1 MSVDNYTPDN
11 TPEKNP
17 NDDQHNLGQVI
28 PVSGMYKDWFLD
40 YASYVILERAVPAIN
55 DGFKPVQRRIL
66 HSMKDLDD
74 GRYNKVAN
82 IIGHTMKYHPHGDAS
97 IGDALVQLGQ
107 KDILIDCQG
116 NWGNIFTGDGAAA
129 PRYIEAR
136 LSKFALEVVYN
147 PKTTVWQLS
156 YDGRNQE
163 PVNLP
168 VKFPLLLAQGAEG
181 IAVGMA
187 CKILP
192 HNFIELID
200 ASIAHL
206 KGEEFQLFP
215 DFITGGMAD
224 FSQYNDGLRGG
235 RVRVRAR
242 IRQLDKKTLVIDELP
257 FGSNTSSLIESILKS
272 NDKGKIKIK
281 KIDDNTSDKV
291 EILVHLQPGIDP
303 DQTIDALY
311 ATTDCEVSISPNTAV
326 IDNDKPRFVT
336 VSEILKANTQNTLDL
351 LRSELEIR
359 LRELEESWHFSS
371 LEKIFIENRIYR
383 DIEECETWE
392 AVLVAI
398 DKGLAPFKKL
408 LRREITQ
415 EDITKLTEI
424 RIKRIS
430 KFDAFKA
437 DEEIKGLETD
447 IEAVKHDLSNLVP
460 YAIAYYQ
467 RIKDKFGKGRE
478 RKTEMRFFEKIEASV
493 VVAANKKLFV
503 DREEGFAGWGL
514 KKDELVGDCS
524 DIDDII
530 VFRRNGI
537 MMVSK
542 VQEKSF
548 FGKDIIHV
556 AVWKKGDDRTI
567 YNMVYQDGTNGPCM
581 MKRFAVDAI
590 TRDKEYDLTAG
601 TKNSKVLYFTANP
614 NGEAEVL
621 NVLLR
626 PRPHLKKLRLEV
638 NFAELDIKGRG
649 AKGNILTKHLISKIT
664 QREALG
670 STLSARKLWYN
681 EVVNRLND
689 EERGEL
695 LGSFKGDDKVL
706 AVYKSGVYKL
716 YEPQVTIHFEDDVL
730 LVKKFNP
737 QDVASVIY
745 FDGEK
750 QQYQVK
756 RFEIE
761 VNDRRNVFITEH
773 AESRLEFFSFGYK
786 PVVSVVFNK
795 KGKPQEPETI
805 DLTEFISVKGMKAV
819 GNRLTTDSIDS
830 IALVSDGEEELKAAL
845 AAEREAIVANIPQE
859 PDGPVEDDGQVALF

>member
-1 MSVDNYTPDN
+1 MSTENYS
-11 TPEKNP
+11 PEANP
-17 NDDQHNLGQVI
+17 ENGSNDQHSLGQVI

-40 YASYVILERAVPAIN
+40 YASYVILERAVPGIN
-55 DGFKPVQRRIL
+55 DGLKPVQRRIL

-107 KDILIDCQG
+107 KELLIDQQG

-136 LSKFALEVVYN
+136 LSKFALDVVYN
-147 PKTTVWQLS
+147 AKTTAWQLS

-163 PVNLP
+163 PINLP

-206 KGEEFQLFP
+206 KGEEFQIFP

-224 FSQYNDGLRGG
+224 VSNYNDGLRGG

-242 IRQLDKKTLVIDELP
+242 IRQLDKKTLVVDELP
-257 FGSNTSSLIESILKS
+257 FGCNTSSLIDSIIKS
-272 NDKGKIKIK
+272 NEKGKIKIK

-291 EILVHLQPGIDP
+291 EILIHLQPGIDP

-326 IDNDKPRFVT
+326 IENDKPRFIT
-336 VSEILKANTQNTLDL
+336 VSDILKVNTRNTVDL
-351 LRSELEIR
+351 LKSELDIR
-359 LRELEESWHFSS
+359 LGELNDSWHYSS

-383 DIEECETWE
+383 DIEEMTTWE
-392 AVLVAI
+392 AVLEAI
-398 DKGLAPFKKL
+398 DKGLKPFKKL
-408 LRREITQ
+408 LKRAVVQ
-415 EDITKLTEI
+415 EDIIRLTEI

-437 DEEIKGLETD
+437 DEEIKNLEEN
-447 IEAVKHDLSNLVP
+447 IRLVQHDLDHLIDYS
-460 YAIAYYQ
+460 IAYYQ
-467 RIKDKFGKGRE
+467 RIKDKYGKGKE

-493 VVAANKKLFV
+493 VVAANKKLYV
-503 DREEGFAGWGL
+503 DREEGFVGWGL
-514 KKDELVGDCS
+514 KKDEFVADCS
-524 DIDDII
+524 DIDDVI

-537 MMVSK
+537 MMVSR

-567 YNMVYQDGTNGPCM
+567 YNMVYQDGTNGATM

-601 TKNSKVLYFTANP
+601 TKNSKVLYFTPNP

-689 EERGEL
+689 EERGRL

-706 AVYKSGVYKL
+706 AVYKSGIYKL

-730 LVKKFNP
+730 LVEKFNP
-737 QDVASVIY
+737 QQVASVIY

-750 QQYQVK
+750 KQYQVK
-756 RFEIE
+756 RFELE
-761 VNDRRNVFITEH
+761 VNDKRNVFISEH
-773 AESRLEFFSFGYK
+773 PDSKMEFFSFGYK
-786 PVVSVVFNK
+786 PVVSVVINK
-795 KGKPQEPETI
+795 KGKAQEPETI
-805 DLTEFISVKGMKAV
+805 DITEFIAVKGMKAV
-819 GNRLTTDSIDS
+819 GNRLTSDGVDSITMITDGNAELAAALEAER
-830 IALVSDGEEELKAAL
+830 IALL
-845 AAEREAIVANIPQE
+845 AEIPKD

>member
-1 MSVDNYTPDN
+1 MSNENYQ
-11 TPEKNP
+11 PEEQG
-17 NDDQHNLGQVI
+17 DQQSNEEHSLGQVI

-107 KDILIDCQG
+107 KDILIDMQG

-136 LSKFALEVVYN
+136 LSKFALDVVYN
-147 PKTTVWQLS
+147 PKTTEWQQS

-163 PVNLP
+163 PVHLP

-206 KGEEFQLFP
+206 RGQEFELFP

-224 FSQYNDGLRGG
+224 VSNYNDGLRGG

-242 IRQLDKKTLVIDELP
+242 IRQLDKKSLVIDELP
-257 FGSNTSSLIESILKS
+257 FGTNTSSLIDSILKS
-272 NDKGKIKIK
+272 NDKGKIKVK
-281 KIDDNTSDKV
+281 KIDDNTADKV
-291 EILVHLQPGIDP
+291 EIVIHLQPGIDP

-311 ATTDCEVSISPNTAV
+311 ATTDCEVSLSPNTAV
-326 IDNDKPRFVT
+326 IENDKPRFIA
-336 VSEILKANTQNTLDL
+336 VSEILKANTQNTHDL
-351 LRSELEIR
+351 LKSELEIR
-359 LRELEESWHFSS
+359 MRELNDSWHYSS

-383 DIEECETWE
+383 DIEEETTWE
-392 AVLVAI
+392 GVLSAI
-398 DKGLAPFKKL
+398 DKGLNPFKKL
-408 LRREITQ
+408 LKREVVQ
-415 EDITKLTEI
+415 DDILRLTEI

-437 DEEIKGLETD
+437 DEEIKGLED
-447 IEAVKHDLSNLVP
+447 QIKAVQHDLDHLID
-460 YAIAYYQ
+460 YTIAYYQ
-467 RIKDKFGKGRE
+467 RIKDKYGKGRE

-493 VVAANKKLFV
+493 VVAANKKLYV
-503 DREEGFAGWGL
+503 DREEGFVGWGL
-514 KKDELVGDCS
+514 KKDEYLCDCS

-530 VFRRNGI
+530 VFRRNGT

-542 VQEKSF
+542 VQEKAF
-548 FGKDIIHV
+548 FGKDIIHT

-567 YNMVYQDGTNGPCM
+567 YNMVYQDGTNGATM

-601 TKNSKVLYFTANP
+601 TKNSKVSYFTANP

-638 NFAELDIKGRG
+638 NLAELDIKGRG

-689 EERGEL
+689 EERGTL
-695 LGSFKGDDKVL
+695 LGSFKGDDKIL

-716 YEPQVTIHFEDDVL
+716 YEPQVSVHFEDDVL
-730 LVKKFNP
+730 LVQKLNP
-737 QDVASVIY
+737 QEVASVVY

-750 QQYQVK
+750 KQFTVK
-756 RFEIE
+756 RFEFE
-761 VNDRRNVFITEH
+761 VNDKRNVFITEH
-773 AESRLEFFSFGYK
+773 PESKLELFTLGYK
-786 PVVSVVFNK
+786 PVITMVTNK
-795 KGKPQEPETI
+795 KGKPQDPETI
-805 DLTEFISVKGMKAV
+805 DLTEFIAVKGMKAV
-819 GNRLTTDSIDS
+819 GNRLTTDAVDS
-830 IALVSDGEEELKAAL
+830 ITLVSDGNEELKAAL
-845 AAEREAIVANIPQE
+845 EAERQALLAEIPKD
-859 PDGPVEDDGQVALF
+859 PDGPIEDDGQVALF